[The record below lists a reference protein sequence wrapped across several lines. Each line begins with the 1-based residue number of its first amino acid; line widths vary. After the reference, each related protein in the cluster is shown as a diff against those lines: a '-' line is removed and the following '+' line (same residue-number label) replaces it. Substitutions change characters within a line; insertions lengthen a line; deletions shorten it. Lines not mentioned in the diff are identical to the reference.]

1 MTYYVSRQGWRRL
14 RPRPS
19 LLFSVLACLGAF
31 VAAVSAQTT
40 STTILGAVADSAG
53 AVVAGAKVT
62 AINTKTGVKR
72 EATTSSTGDFS
83 FPLLDVGVYDVSV
96 EARGFRPEARR
107 GVILEIN
114 EKVRVDFSL
123 QIGATAEKIEI
134 AAGTATLRTDDATL
148 GQTIEQRRVEEL
160 PLNNRNLG
168 ALAILQPGVQYGPRS
183 GTDGQGF
190 GQTQGAHGIPIP
202 GVGLSFV
209 ANGQRETNQHAT
221 LDGVVATEA
230 RVNTVPFSPSVEA
243 VQEFK
248 VLSGSYSA
256 EYGFNAGA
264 QTIIVTKSGGND
276 WHGSAFEFL
285 RNDVFDAENFF
296 QNYFPSPLGR
306 LKKDSLR
313 QNDFGGVLSGPVVI
327 PKIYDGHNRTFFMFN
342 YEGRIRRQGRIAQTA
357 NLPPLAFRNGDFSSL
372 LALPTPVLIADPLKP
387 GLCQATPA
395 NPQPGVNYQEAC
407 FPRNIIPDGPDGRI
421 SPVAKELMKF
431 WPVPQ
436 TVNANPLD
444 GFNFIGFQ
452 RRTLDDDQRFVR
464 VDHNFS
470 ENDKIFGR
478 YAYNSVTYSV
488 IPGTNPNFTYFVDG
502 RNDNV
507 ATGWIHL
514 FTANLINEF
523 RYGYSRSKDDTLNP
537 RANSDFNLDALGL
550 GAFRVIN
557 DGNRPL
563 TPREVGV
570 PTVTVN
576 SFSGLAEADGGNG
589 FDTNNLH
596 QVSDNVTW
604 SRAAHNFKFGF
615 DFRRISLFRG
625 AANVP
630 RGTLTFSGDIANN
643 GFAAFLLGYPSS
655 TQTPEGLPLTD
666 IRQNRTAFYVQDD
679 WKATR
684 KLTLNLG
691 LRYEYNSVATD
702 VRGLWRSLSLDTLT
716 NGLPTLVPEIGTPF
730 EFYEPQRNLFMPRIG
745 IAYRATDD
753 WVFRLGGGIY
763 YNVHQLNNFSILNLN
778 PPKSGTSTFSQTAT
792 GGKINPNQPILTLAA
807 PFGTVNR
814 AGATGLIALN
824 PDNFQPYTSQW
835 SLDVQRRLP
844 FDTALTVGYVGNKGT
859 HIDNTVQINSPSPA
873 VGGNLNDRRPIRSF
887 VDGPNGPVR
896 QLTSL
901 RWLDSGGN
909 SWYHAL
915 QVTAQKRF
923 SAGLQL
929 GLAYTYSK
937 ALGEGY
943 GRNESGGA
951 TQNTYQNPRNRA
963 AEKQRYGFD
972 FRHSAVVNFLYEL
985 PAPGP
990 LGKGAAKYFFGGWQ
1004 SNGIVTLRSG
1014 LPFTVSQ
1021 NNTINTGETP
1031 VRPDRLSSGKLDN
1044 PTINKWFDPDAFR
1057 VVTCSQTGA
1066 AGSALN
1072 QYLTQFC
1079 HYGSAGQAI
1088 LEGPGFKNVDFSLI
1102 KNIPIREK
1110 LRLQFR
1116 AEIFNLFNTPQFGV
1130 PNATLNAARLPT
1142 AAGGAFLTQFT
1153 SSTGPGTITSIVAP
1167 MRQMQFGLKFL
1178 F

>member
-1 MTYYVSRQGWRRL
+1 MTNNVAKQGWRNL
-14 RPRPS
+14 RQS
-19 LLFSVLACLGAF
+19 MLFCLAVAVCLISF
-31 VAAVSAQTT
+31 DTTVSAQTT
-40 STTILGAVADSAG
+40 STTILGTVTDSTG
-53 AVVAGAKVT
+53 AVIAKAKVT
-62 AINTKTGVKR
+62 VVNTKTTVKR
-72 EATTSSTGDFS
+72 EDTTSSTGDFT
-83 FPLLDVGVYDVSV
+83 FPLLDVGVYDVTV
-96 EARGFRPEARR
+96 EAQGFRPEVRR
-107 GVILEIN
+107 NIILEIN

-123 QIGATAEKIEI
+123 QIGATSEKIEI
-134 AAGTATLRTDDATL
+134 TAETATLRTDDATL

-168 ALAILQPGVQYGPRS
+168 TLAILQPGVQYGPRS

-190 GQTQGAHGIPIP
+190 GARSGGHGIPIP
-202 GVGLSFV
+202 GIGLSFV

-264 QTIIVTKSGGND
+264 QTIIVTKTGGND

-285 RNDVFDAENFF
+285 RNDVFDAEHFF

-306 LKKDSLR
+306 LEKDSLR
-313 QNDFGGVLSGPVVI
+313 QNNFGGVLTGPVVI

-342 YEGRIRRQGRIAQTA
+342 YEGRIRRQGRLAQTA
-357 NLPPLAFRNGDFSSL
+357 NHPPLAFRSGDFSAL
-372 LALPTPVLIADPLKP
+372 LNRRDNNTGAALPSITIVDPLTGTAFP
-387 GLCQATPA
+387 G
-395 NPQPGVNYQEAC
+395 
-407 FPRNIIPDGPDGRI
+407 NIIPDNRI
-421 SPVAKELMKF
+421 SPAAKELMKF
-431 WPVPQ
+431 WPNPQ
-436 TVNANPLD
+436 RINTDPLSS
-444 GFNFIGFQ
+444 FNYIGFE

-464 VDHNFS
+464 IDHNFS
-470 ENDKIFGR
+470 EKDKLFGR
-478 YAYNSVTYSV
+478 YAFNSVTYRV
-488 IPGTNPNFTYFVDG
+488 IPGNNPNFTYFVDG

-507 ATGWIHL
+507 GTGWIHL
-514 FTANLINEF
+514 FTTSLINEF

-537 RANSDFNLDALGL
+537 RANSGFDPDPLGL
-550 GAFRVIN
+550 GGFRVVN
-557 DGNRPL
+557 DGNRKL

-570 PTVTVN
+570 PSAIVN
-576 SFSGLAEADGGNG
+576 SFSTLAEADGGNG

-596 QVSDNVTW
+596 QISDNLTW

-630 RGTLTFSGDIANN
+630 RGTTTFSGDIANN

-666 IRQNRTAFYVQDD
+666 VRQNRIALYAQDD

-702 VRGLWRSLSLDTLT
+702 IRGLWRSLSLNTLT
-716 NGLPTLVPEIGTPF
+716 NGLPTLVPEIGAPF
-730 EFYEPQRNLFMPRIG
+730 EFYEPQKGLFMPRIG
-745 IAYRATDD
+745 IAYRATDN

-763 YNVHQLNNFSILNLN
+763 YNVHQLNNYTILNLN

-792 GGKINPNQPILTLAA
+792 GGRINVTPTQPILTFAA

-814 AGATGLIALN
+814 TSPTGLIALN
-824 PDNFQPYTSQW
+824 PDNFQSYTSQW

-844 FDTALTVGYVGNKGT
+844 FDTVLTVGYVGNKGT
-859 HIDNTVQINSPSPA
+859 HVDNTVQINAPA
-873 VGGNLNDRRPIRSF
+873 PAIGGVLNDRRPILSF

-896 QLTSL
+896 RLTSL

-923 SAGLQL
+923 SGGLQL

-943 GRNESGGA
+943 GRNEGGGA
-951 TQNTYQNPRNRA
+951 TDNTYQNPRNRA

-972 FRHSAVVNFLYEL
+972 FRHSAVINFLYEL
-985 PAPGP
+985 PAPGA
-990 LGKGAAKYFFGGWQ
+990 LNQGVAKYFFGGWQ
-1004 SNGIVTLRSG
+1004 TNGIVVLRSG
-1014 LPFTVSQ
+1014 LPFTVNQ
-1021 NNTINTGETP
+1021 GNTINTGETP

-1044 PTINKWFDPDAFR
+1044 QTINKWYDPDAFR
-1057 VVTCSQTGA
+1057 LVTCQQPGNPNTD
-1066 AGSALN
+1066 AGRALN
-1072 QYLTQFC
+1072 TYLAQFC
-1079 HYGSAGQAI
+1079 HYGSSGQAI
-1088 LEGPGFKNVDFSLI
+1088 LEGPGFKNIDFSLI

-1116 AEIFNLFNTPQFGV
+1116 AEIFNLFNTPQFAV
-1130 PNATLNAARLPT
+1130 PNRGLNGALLPT
-1142 AAGGAFLTQFT
+1142 AAGGAFPTQFT
-1153 SSTGPGTITSIVAP
+1153 STTGPGTITGIIAP
-1167 MRQMQFGLKFL
+1167 MRQMQFGLKLL